1 MTESSESQSTA
12 SDVTVLEAAVGFS
25 DPDLDLLLLLLSTG
39 AKILGNWKPGTEEL
53 DSRAPVVTVEGGAA
67 DLELP
72 FLPLLALLFFFASF
86 SILSSK
92 TGTHL

>member
-1 MTESSESQSTA
+1 MVINKDFDRGGSGMTESSESQSTA

-53 DSRAPVVTVEGGAA
+53 DSRAPVVTVEGAA

-72 FLPLLALLFFFASF
+72 SCLCRLYS
-86 SILSSK
+86 
-92 TGTHL
+92 